1 MLFDNLPGFPY
12 VSVILR
18 DAVRVYI
25 MILRQFPCIFLLTIG
40 LQLGAAGAEVLVAK
54 VDGVIGPITAKF
66 MVEAIDRAEQQQV
79 ECMLFEL
86 DTPGGLDDSMRTI
99 IKRIMAAKLPVVVF
113 VAPPGSRAA
122 SAGAFITMAAHVA
135 AMSPGTA
142 IGAAH
147 PVAIG
152 QSLQTDTNMAAKV
165 ANDAAAYIRSIAEQ
179 RGRNI
184 DWANSAVK
192 ESVSL
197 SETEALTNKVI
208 DLIAPNTAALMTLLD
223 GRSVKLNGTTGTL
236 KTKQVVLTRF
246 EMNWRD
252 KLLNV
257 IANPNLAY
265 ILFMLGLLG
274 LYFELSNPG
283 AILPGVVGAISLIL
297 AFFAFQ
303 TLSVNYAGILLIVLA
318 VVLFIVD
325 IKAAT
330 HGVLTVGGLV
340 AMIFGSLMLF
350 NHNPDPAMRVSL
362 QVVIPVVLITGAFF
376 ALGVWLSLK
385 AMIRR
390 PVSGSEGLVG
400 QEGDART
407 LITREGGT
415 AFVGGAHWSAV
426 ADTEIPAGRRVEVI
440 AVKQMILKVQA
451 TRRA

>member
-1 MLFDNLPGFPY
+1 MIVRQLLC
-12 VSVILR
+12 SV
-18 DAVRVYI
+18 
-25 MILRQFPCIFLLTIG
+25 LLTIG
-40 LQLGAAGAEVLVAK
+40 LQAFAGGAEVLVAK
-54 VDGVIGPITAKF
+54 VDGAIDPITAKF
-66 MVEAIDRAEQQQV
+66 MIEAIDRAERQQA
-79 ECMLFEL
+79 ECILFEL
-86 DTPGGLDDSMRTI
+86 DTPGGLDDSMRAI
-99 IKRIMAAKLPVVVF
+99 IKHIMSAKVPVVVF

-147 PVAIG
+147 PVSIG
-152 QSLQTDTNMAAKV
+152 QSMQTDTNMAAKV
-165 ANDAAAYIRSIAEQ
+165 SNDAAAYIRSIAEK

-184 DWANSAVK
+184 DWANSAVM

-197 SETEALTNKVI
+197 SETEALAHKVI
-208 DLIAPNTAALMTLLD
+208 DLVAPSTEALMTLLD
-223 GRSVKLNGTTGTL
+223 GRIVKLNETTVTL
-236 KTKQVVLTRF
+236 KTKGAALTRV

-252 KLLNV
+252 ELLHV

-265 ILFMLGLLG
+265 ILLMLGLMG

-283 AILPGVVGAISLIL
+283 AIFPGVVGTISLIL

-330 HGVLTVGGLV
+330 HGALTVGGLV
-340 AMIFGSLMLF
+340 AMVIGSLMLF
-350 NHNPDPAMRVSL
+350 NNNPDPAMRVSL
-362 QVVIPVVLITGAFF
+362 QVIIPVVLVTGAFF

-385 AMIRR
+385 AMVRQ
-390 PVSGSEGLVG
+390 PVSGAQGLIG

-407 LITREGGT
+407 VITRDSGSV
-415 AFVGGAHWSAV
+415 FVAGAHWNAV
-426 ADTEIPAGRRVEVI
+426 ADMDIPSGRRVKVV
-440 AVKQMILKVQA
+440 AVRQMTLKVE
-451 TRRA
+451 TM

>member
-1 MLFDNLPGFPY
+1 
-12 VSVILR
+12 
-18 DAVRVYI
+18 
-25 MILRQFPCIFLLTIG
+25 MILRRFLYGVLLVLG
-40 LQLGAAGAEVLVAK
+40 LQAMAGGTEVLVAK

-66 MVEAIDRAEQQQV
+66 MTEAMNRAERQQS
-79 ECMLFEL
+79 ECVVFEL
-86 DTPGGLDDSMRTI
+86 DTPGGLDDSMRVI
-99 IKRIMAAKLPVVVF
+99 IKRIMSAKVPVVVF

-122 SAGAFITMAAHVA
+122 SAGAFITMAAHIA
-135 AMSPGTA
+135 AMAPGTA

-147 PVAIG
+147 PVSVG
-152 QSLQTDTNMAAKV
+152 QSLQTDSNMTAKA
-165 ANDAAAYIRSIAEQ
+165 ANDAAAYIRSIAEK

-184 DWANSAVK
+184 EWADLAVK

-197 SETEALTNKVI
+197 SETEALARKVI
-208 DLIAPNTAALMTLLD
+208 DLVAPSTAALMTMLD
-223 GRSVKLNGTTGTL
+223 GHTVKLNETTVTL
-236 KTKQVVLTRF
+236 KTKDATLTRI
-246 EMNWRD
+246 EMNWHD
-252 KLLNV
+252 DLLQA

-265 ILFMLGLLG
+265 ILLMLGLMG
-274 LYFELSNPG
+274 LYFELATPG

-340 AMIFGSLMLF
+340 AMVIGSLMLF

-362 QVVIPVVLITGAFF
+362 QVIVPVVLITGAFF
-376 ALGVWLSLK
+376 ALGVWLSLR

-390 PVSGSEGLVG
+390 PVSGAEGLVG

-407 LITREGGT
+407 AIAGDKGT
-415 AFVGGAHWSAV
+415 AFIAGAHWNAV
-426 ADTEIPAGRRVEVI
+426 SDQDIASGARVKVV
-440 AVKQMILKVQA
+440 AVKQMTLKVEA
-451 TRRA
+451 V

>member
-1 MLFDNLPGFPY
+1 MLYRQLLC
-12 VSVILR
+12 SV
-18 DAVRVYI
+18 
-25 MILRQFPCIFLLTIG
+25 LLVLG
-40 LQLGAAGAEVLVAK
+40 LQMASGGAEVLVAK
-54 VDGVIGPITAKF
+54 VDGVVGPITAKF
-66 MVEAIDRAEQQQV
+66 MIEAIDRAEQQPA
-79 ECMLFEL
+79 ECVVFEL
-86 DTPGGLDDSMRTI
+86 DTPGGLDDSMRAI
-99 IKRIMAAKLPVVVF
+99 IKRIMSAKVPVVVF

-147 PVAIG
+147 PVSIG
-152 QSLQTDTNMAAKV
+152 QSLQQTDTNMAAKV
-165 ANDAAAYIRSIAEQ
+165 ANDAAAYIRSIAEK

-197 SETEALTNKVI
+197 SETEALARKVI
-208 DLIAPNTAALMTLLD
+208 DLVAPSTEALMTMLD
-223 GRSVKLNGTTGTL
+223 GRTVKLNETTVTL
-236 KTKQVVLTRF
+236 KTKGAALTRL

-252 KLLNV
+252 ELLHA

-265 ILFMLGLLG
+265 ILLMLGLMG
-274 LYFELSNPG
+274 LYFELATPG

-340 AMIFGSLMLF
+340 AMVIGSLMLF

-362 QVVIPVVLITGAFF
+362 QVIIPVVLITGAFF

-385 AMIRR
+385 AMVRR
-390 PVSGSEGLVG
+390 PVSGAEGLVG

-407 LITREGGT
+407 AITRDGGT
-415 AFVGGAHWSAV
+415 AFVSGAHWNAM
-426 ADTEIPAGRRVEVI
+426 ADMEIPAGRHVKVV
-440 AVKQMILKVQA
+440 AVKQMMLKVEEA
-451 TRRA
+451 RGA

>member
-1 MLFDNLPGFPY
+1 
-12 VSVILR
+12 
-18 DAVRVYI
+18 
-25 MILRQFPCIFLLTIG
+25 MILRQFLCGVLLAIG
-40 LQLGAAGAEVLVAK
+40 LQAAGAAEVLVAK

-66 MVEAIDRAEQQQV
+66 MIDAIDRAEQQQN
-79 ECMLFEL
+79 ECVVFEL

-99 IKRIMAAKLPVVVF
+99 IKRIMSAKLPVVVF

-122 SAGAFITMAAHVA
+122 SAGAFITMSAHVA

-147 PVAIG
+147 PVSIG
-152 QSLQTDTNMAAKV
+152 QSMQADTNMEAKV
-165 ANDAAAYIRSIAEQ
+165 ANDAAAYIRSIAEK

-197 SETEALTNKVI
+197 SETEALSRKVI
-208 DLIAPNTAALMTLLD
+208 DLVAPSTAALMTMLD
-223 GRSVKLNGTTGTL
+223 GRTVKLNENTVTL
-236 KTKQVVLTRF
+236 KTKNATLTRI
-246 EMNWRD
+246 EMNWQAN
-252 KLLNV
+252 LLHT
-257 IANPNLAY
+257 ISNPNVAY
-265 ILFMLGLLG
+265 ILLMLGLMG
-274 LYFELSNPG
+274 LYFELATPG

-318 VVLFIVD
+318 VILFIVD

-340 AMIFGSLMLF
+340 AMLIGSLMLF

-362 QVVIPVVLITGAFF
+362 QVIVPVVLITGAFF

-385 AMIRR
+385 AMVRR
-390 PVSGSEGLVG
+390 PVSGVEGILG
-400 QEGDART
+400 QEGEARSV
-407 LITREGGT
+407 IGRDGGT
-415 AFVGGAHWSAV
+415 AFVEGTHWNAV
-426 ADTEIPAGRRVEVI
+426 ADTEIPVGRRVKVV
-440 AVKQMILKVQA
+440 AVNKMTLKVEA
-451 TRRA
+451 I

>member
-1 MLFDNLPGFPY
+1 MIFRK
-12 VSVILR
+12 ILG
-18 DAVRVYI
+18 V
-25 MILRQFPCIFLLTIG
+25 MLLTLG
-40 LQLGAAGAEVLVAK
+40 LQAGAGGTEVLVAK

-66 MVEAIDRAEQQQV
+66 MVAAIDRAEQQQV
-79 ECMLFEL
+79 ECVVFEL
-86 DTPGGLDDSMRTI
+86 DTPGGLDDSMRVI
-99 IKRIMAAKLPVVVF
+99 IKRIMSAKLPVVVF

-122 SAGAFITMAAHVA
+122 SAGAFITLASHVA

-147 PVAIG
+147 PVSIG

-165 ANDAAAYIRSIAEQ
+165 ANDAAAYIRAIAEK

-197 SETEALTNKVI
+197 SEPEALARKVI
-208 DLIAPNTAALMTLLD
+208 DLVAPSTEALMTMLD
-223 GRSVKLNGTTGTL
+223 GRTVKLNETTVTL
-236 KTKQVVLTRF
+236 KTKNATLTRF
-246 EMNWRD
+246 EMNWHD
-252 KLLNV
+252 NLLNT

-265 ILFMLGLLG
+265 ILLMLGLMG
-274 LYFELSNPG
+274 LYFELATPG

-318 VVLFIVD
+318 VILFIVD

-340 AMIFGSLMLF
+340 AMFIGSLMLF
-350 NHNPDPAMRVSL
+350 NHNPDPAMRISL
-362 QVVIPVVLITGAFF
+362 QVIIPVVLITGAFF

-390 PVSGSEGLVG
+390 PVSGAEGLVG

-407 LITREGGT
+407 LISRDDGT
-415 AFVGGAHWSAV
+415 AFVAGAHWNAM
-426 ADTEIPAGRRVEVI
+426 ADQDITPGARVRVVEVRQMTLKVEPVGAGRH
-440 AVKQMILKVQA
+440 
-451 TRRA
+451 